1 LKVPFG
7 NWRTVVG
14 RKIYLLN
21 TKKVNFKKENLKK
34 GRVKSRAELKLNLV
48 YLKII
53 VYLEV
58 LGFVFAATGR
68 ILRRSVGILGWE
80 FHPAIQMLLTKSNC
94 RVHGMPH
101 APMRRLC
108 HSHGGEKQQKR

>member
-53 VYLEV
+53 VYL
-58 LGFVFAATGR
+58 
-68 ILRRSVGILGWE
+68 
-80 FHPAIQMLLTKSNC
+80 
-94 RVHGMPH
+94 
-101 APMRRLC
+101 
-108 HSHGGEKQQKR
+108 